1 MVMRRRVVWKELR
14 RLERL
19 KIAMGKVR
27 KRFGETED
35 KLDKDEDNGELD
47 EADLVKPPPHWLPK
61 ACICLVVAGGCISE
75 EEVFSLLSTHG
86 NVSSITF
93 EEEKRD
99 SAIIRFDCS

>member
-1 MVMRRRVVWKELR
+1 M
-14 RLERL
+14 ERL

-75 EEVFSLLSTHG
+75 EV
-86 NVSSITF
+86 
-93 EEEKRD
+93 
-99 SAIIRFDCS
+99 